1 MSIFAVCGCAL
12 LAAVLILLL
21 REWRSSLALP
31 LRVAGALVL
40 FLAAFSL
47 FTPITV
53 RISELFSVAG
63 NSAVAPIL
71 FRALGIALVA
81 EFTASLC
88 RDLGESTLSA
98 TRGISPPLCMM
109 SEAFCRKAPSF
120 PPGWR
125 CSASW
130 RSCCW
135 RSHLWTT
142 SSRLQRS

>member
-47 FTPITV
+47 FTPITM

-98 TRGISPPLCMM
+98 GVALFGKLEILLLALPFVDDLLSLAKELM
-109 SEAFCRKAPSF
+109 E
-120 PPGWR
+120 W
-125 CSASW
+125 
-130 RSCCW
+130 
-135 RSHLWTT
+135 
-142 SSRLQRS
+142 

>member
-1 MSIFAVCGCAL
+1 MSIFSVCGCAL

-21 REWRSSLALP
+21 REWRTSLALP

-63 NSAVAPIL
+63 NSTVAPVL

-88 RDLGESTLSA
+88 RDLGETTLSSGVA
-98 TRGISPPLCMM
+98 LFGKLEILLLALPFVDDLLALAK
-109 SEAFCRKAPSF
+109 EFLE
-120 PPGWR
+120 W
-125 CSASW
+125 
-130 RSCCW
+130 
-135 RSHLWTT
+135 
-142 SSRLQRS
+142 

>member
-12 LAAVLILLL
+12 LAAVLI
-21 REWRSSLALP
+21 
-31 LRVAGALVL
+31 L

-98 TRGISPPLCMM
+98 GVALFGKLEILLLALPFVDDLLSLAKELM
-109 SEAFCRKAPSF
+109 E
-120 PPGWR
+120 W
-125 CSASW
+125 
-130 RSCCW
+130 
-135 RSHLWTT
+135 
-142 SSRLQRS
+142 